1 MTTPGGI
8 MQGDATTQIEK
19 RDAEIAR
26 LRAFLEISRLMNTEV
41 NHAKL
46 IERIN
51 ETARRHLNADRLT
64 VFFYDRATEEL
75 YSYIASGLQPGEIR
89 IPAGQGI
96 AGHVFQTGEMICLAD
111 AYDDPR
117 FNPAVDKKTG
127 YRTRSILSLH
137 ITNRQGVRFGV
148 VQALNKQSP
157 AGIFTEEDMIFL
169 WEVVDQI
176 SDLYAALEEAI
187 SHLLIF
193 SLDKNGVLTYA
204 SPALDAFTG
213 YSVDEAVGK
222 DFSEFVF
229 EEDIEDYINSF
240 QRVMNG
246 APSEQL
252 EYRVKT
258 RDGDLK
264 WMRASNRPLYEDNV
278 AVGVQG
284 QLENIT
290 ERKQLEDNLRQA
302 QKIESIGQ
310 LAGGIAHDFNNLLLP
325 IIGYAE
331 MSLPIVGEDHPVHG
345 NLLQIQDAA
354 NRAKELTNQLL
365 AFSRKQVLRVR
376 TLDLSKV
383 VLDFEK
389 ILSRLIGENVSIET
403 VLEDNLPAI
412 KADESQIQQI
422 LMNLAVNARDAM
434 PGGGKL
440 VIATRLEYLD
450 EEEASRLPK
459 MKEGQYVLLAV
470 KDTGSGMD
478 ADTLARIFEP
488 FFTTKEQGK
497 GTGLGLATVYG
508 IVKQHGGG
516 IDAESELGK
525 GTEFRIYLPSVDEEV
540 EREAPKPVIKPGVP
554 GTETILVVE
563 DEPVVRDF
571 VCEILKQNG
580 YQVIR
585 AEEPLKAIDI
595 VKVRGD
601 VIDLLLTD
609 IIMPQM
615 NGRELYIRLSKMRED
630 MKVLYMSG
638 YTDDVLG
645 NHGVL
650 EENVNFIQKPFTVPD
665 LTKKVR
671 EALDEIYVPD
681 QPVRSS
687 K

>member
-1 MTTPGGI
+1 MH
-8 MQGDATTQIEK
+8 GDVSTQLEQ

-64 VFFYDRATEEL
+64 VFFYDRAKEEL

-89 IPAGQGI
+89 IPANKGI
-96 AGHVFQTGEMICLAD
+96 AGHVFETGEMVCLAD

-117 FNPAVDKKTG
+117 FNPAVDRKTG

-148 VQALNKQSP
+148 VQALNKQSD
-157 AGIFTEEDMIFL
+157 AGVFTEEDMIFL

-193 SLDKNGVLTYA
+193 SLDKAGVLTYA
-204 SPALDAFTG
+204 SPAMNAFTG
-213 YSVDEAVGK
+213 YNVDEVLGGK
-222 DFSEFVF
+222 FSDLVFHEDLEDFTSG
-229 EEDIEDYINSF
+229 F

-246 APSEQL
+246 APSEQV
-252 EYRVKT
+252 EYRVVTKA
-258 RDGDLK
+258 GDHR
-264 WMRASNRPLYEDNV
+264 WMRASNRPIYDDNV
-278 AVGVQG
+278 IVGVQG

-331 MSLPIVGEDHPVHG
+331 MSLPIVGEQHPVYN
-345 NLLQIQDAA
+345 NLLQVQDAA

-376 TLDLSKV
+376 TLDLSRV
-383 VLDFEK
+383 VRDFDK
-389 ILSRLIGENVSIET
+389 ILSRLIGENVTIET
-403 VLEDNLPAI
+403 DLDDGLLAI

-434 PGGGKL
+434 TGSG
-440 VIATRLEYLD
+440 RLTIRTANVHVD
-450 EEEASRLPK
+450 EERAAQLPK
-459 MKEGQYVLLAV
+459 MKIGDYTLLSV
-470 KDTGSGMD
+470 TDTGCGMD

-508 IVKQHGGG
+508 IVKQHGGC
-516 IDAESELGK
+516 IAADSEVGR
-525 GTEFRIYLPSVDEEV
+525 GTTFDIYLPAVEEEV
-540 EREAPKPVIKPGVP
+540 EREKPKQAVVKPGIP

-563 DEPVVRDF
+563 DEAVVRDF

-580 YQVIR
+580 YQIIR
-585 AEEPLKAIDI
+585 AEEPMKALDI
-595 VKVRGD
+595 AKVRGGA
-601 VIDLLLTD
+601 IDLLLTD

-615 NGRELYIRLSKMRED
+615 NGKELYQKLSEIRRDL
-630 MKVLYMSG
+630 KVLYMSG

-671 EALDEIYVPD
+671 EAIEGTAVPSERETAVTP
-681 QPVRSS
+681 Q
-687 K
+687 